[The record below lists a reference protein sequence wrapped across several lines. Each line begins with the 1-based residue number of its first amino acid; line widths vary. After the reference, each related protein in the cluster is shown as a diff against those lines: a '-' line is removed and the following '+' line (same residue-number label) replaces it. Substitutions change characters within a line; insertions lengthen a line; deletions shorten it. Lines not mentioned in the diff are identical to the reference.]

1 MLVLLRQIIT
11 LVISVLLAWI
21 FAGIAFLVQGAPVTD
36 AFLVEAPTLVFVFMD
51 IGLVVWMVLLIIG
64 GIRRQGLGA
73 GKAGTIVAA
82 VVAALANLA
91 VIAVIV
97 MQSGTADPLAISF
110 GVQAG
115 AVFVAGAGV
124 ATVIAHR
131 IVPLPVRSADPA
143 PVNRPDATSE

>member
-1 MLVLLRQIIT
+1 MSVLLRQVIT
-11 LVISVLLAWI
+11 LVISVVLAWV
-21 FAGIAFLVQGAPVTD
+21 FGGLAFLVQGAPVTD
-36 AFLVEAPTLVFVFMD
+36 AFFVEAPSLVFVFMD

-73 GKAGTIVAA
+73 GKAGTIIAA

-91 VIAVIV
+91 VIAVLV
-97 MQSGTADPLAISF
+97 MQSGTADMLAISL

-124 ATVIAHR
+124 ATVLAHR
-131 IVPLPVRSADPA
+131 LVPVPARAAGPA
-143 PVNRPDATSE
+143 PVNPPDATSE

>member
-1 MLVLLRQIIT
+1 MSVLLRQVIT
-11 LVISVLLAWI
+11 LVISVLLAWV
-21 FAGIAFLVQGAPVTD
+21 FGGLAFLVQGAPAGD
-36 AFLVEAPTLVFVFMD
+36 AFLVEAPSLVFVFMD

-73 GKAGTIVAA
+73 GKAGTIIAA

-91 VIAVIV
+91 VIAVLV
-97 MQSGTADPLAISF
+97 MQSGTGDMLAISL

-131 IVPLPVRSADPA
+131 LVPPRAAPTAPA
-143 PVNRPDATSE
+143 PVNPPDTT